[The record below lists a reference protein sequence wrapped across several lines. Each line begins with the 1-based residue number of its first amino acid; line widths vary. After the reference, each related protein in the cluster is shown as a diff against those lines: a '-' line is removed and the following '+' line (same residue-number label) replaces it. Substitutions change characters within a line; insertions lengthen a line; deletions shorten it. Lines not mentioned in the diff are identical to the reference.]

1 LVGQFPSESPLDRRP
16 ELEIKLL
23 HPALGMVLPVHFSS
37 VNGKKETAPSMVF
50 AIAALMFQFTPAI
63 QAIPDVDVRSTAP
76 VVKSASAPAG
86 DLPDRPQPSSTS
98 SVKSESAG
106 ATSGT
111 LTMVSLETSEKN
123 SQALSAI
130 RLPDSTPAKPVRV
143 ISAETYPKRD
153 WILLSIAQH
162 SAATFDAYST
172 RQAVATGATEAD
184 PFMRP
189 FANSPGIYAAIQV
202 GPAILDFAARRMQR
216 SENNFIRR
224 SWWIPQTASTG
235 LYVISGVH
243 NMSVANR
250 H

>member
-1 LVGQFPSESPLDRRP
+1 
-16 ELEIKLL
+16 
-23 HPALGMVLPVHFSS
+23 
-37 VNGKKETAPSMVF
+37 MVF
-50 AIAALMFQFTPAI
+50 AIAALMFQFAPAI
-63 QAIPDVDVRSTAP
+63 QAVPDVDVRSTVS
-76 VVKSASAPAG
+76 VVKSASASAG
-86 DLPDRPQPSSTS
+86 DLPDQPQPSTTT

-106 ATSGT
+106 AAPGK
-111 LTMVSLETSEKN
+111 LTMVSLETSVKD
-123 SQALSAI
+123 SQTLSSI
-130 RLPDSTPAKPVRV
+130 RLPDPAPAKPVRV

-216 SENNFIRR
+216 SENNLIRR
-224 SWWIPQTASTG
+224 NWWIPQTASTG
-235 LYVISGVH
+235 MFLFSGIH

>member
-1 LVGQFPSESPLDRRP
+1 
-16 ELEIKLL
+16 
-23 HPALGMVLPVHFSS
+23 
-37 VNGKKETAPSMVF
+37 MVF
-50 AIAALMFQFTPAI
+50 AIAALMFQFAPAI
-63 QAIPDVDVRSTAP
+63 HAIPDVDVRSAAP

-86 DLPDRPQPSSTS
+86 EMPEQPQPSTS
-98 SVKSESAG
+98 SSARGDSTG
-106 ATSGT
+106 AASGT
-111 LTMVSLETSEKN
+111 LTMVSLETSVKN
-123 SQALSAI
+123 SQALASI
-130 RLPDSTPAKPVRV
+130 RLPDAAPAKPVRV

-162 SAATFDAYST
+162 SAAAFDAYST

-189 FANSPGIYAAIQV
+189 FAHSPGIYAAIQV
-202 GPAILDFAARRMQR
+202 GPAILDFAARRMQH

-235 LYVISGVH
+235 MYLISGVH